1 LSSLWAELRRRRVI
15 RATVTYAVV
24 AVGVGGA
31 ADVFLPGLGA
41 PDWALATVLV
51 LRRVPDGAGR
61 NAPGLAP
68 RVRGRNT
75 VRRVGPAH
83 PTHRA
88 AGRIPEQSRRS
99 PPAEAIRVQPG
110 G

>member
-1 LSSLWAELRRRRVI
+1 VSSLWVELRRRRVI

-51 LRRVPDGAGR
+51 LLILGVAAGSRARVGIRA
-61 NAPGLAP
+61 
-68 RVRGRNT
+68 
-75 VRRVGPAH
+75 GPAH